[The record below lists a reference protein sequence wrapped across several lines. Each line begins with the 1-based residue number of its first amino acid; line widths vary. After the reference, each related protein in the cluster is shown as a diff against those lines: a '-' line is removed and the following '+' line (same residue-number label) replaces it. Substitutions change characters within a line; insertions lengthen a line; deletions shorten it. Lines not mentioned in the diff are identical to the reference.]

1 MKKAFTLI
9 ELLVVIAIIAILAAI
24 LFPVFT
30 QAKAAAKKT
39 AALSNAKQNALSVQL
54 YIGDNDE
61 NYPQSA
67 YILPTAPRQMVSVY
81 DALQPYSKNKDIFG
95 DPGDP
100 KAINWKDILAT
111 KLAALGGPFVSPAGI
126 TFAGLGINFALFEDP
141 GIPGGATDLDVVR
154 NEGGLPLPAETVMFY
169 SADYTNAGQLNKWA
183 TKYPSFGTGTT
194 AYLAS
199 YRQPT
204 TPFDRANF
212 AGSPRH
218 NGQLIVNYAD
228 GHAKAVNGNGKL
240 PGTGINQNTTS
251 TALVDCYNL
260 PFDLNGI
267 PDLVGEPSLVP
278 QQ

>member
-54 YIGDNDE
+54 YIGDADD

-67 YILPTAPRQMVSVY
+67 YVVPTTPRQLFSVY

-95 DPGDP
+95 DPADY
-100 KAINWKDILAT
+100 KAINWKDIITT
-111 KLAALGGPFVSPAGI
+111 KLTALGGPFVSPTNI
-126 TFAGLGINFALFEDP
+126 EFAGLGINFALFEDP
-141 GIPGGATDLDVVR
+141 GIPGGTVDLDIVR
-154 NEGGLPLPAETVMFY
+154 NEGALSSVAETTMFY
-169 SADYTNAGQLNKWA
+169 SADYTAAGVLNKWA
-183 TKYPSFGTGTT
+183 TKYPTFGTGAT
-194 AYLAS
+194 AYLAA
-199 YRQPT
+199 YRQPA

-218 NGQLIVNYAD
+218 SGSIIVNFAD
-228 GHAKAVNGNGKL
+228 GHAKAFAGNAKL
-240 PGTGINQNTTS
+240 PGTGVNQNTTS
-251 TALVDCYNL
+251 TALVECYNL

-267 PDLVGEPSLVP
+267 PDLIGEPSLVP